1 LLAPLRRGIMADKV
15 FTVDEANALLPFLES
30 HLRKLQFLQRIAQE
44 KFEEME
50 AIKCVGYGPDRK
62 LILAADFVET
72 KEIFDKTV
80 AEANAILGEINATGC
95 QLKNIEQ
102 GLVDFPAEVEGQDV
116 LLCWQVGEPEVLYFH
131 DHYAGFQGRR
141 PLPVRDAKE

>member
-1 LLAPLRRGIMADKV
+1 MADKI
-15 FTVDEANALLPFLES
+15 FTVEEANALLPFLEA

-50 AIKCVGYGPDRK
+50 AIKAVGYGPGHK

-72 KEIFDKTV
+72 KNQFDRTV
-80 AEANAILGEINATGC
+80 QEANDILGKINSTGC
-95 QLKNIEQ
+95 HLKNIEQ
-102 GLVDFPAEVEGQDV
+102 GLVDFPAELEGQDV

-141 PLPVRDAKE
+141 PLPIRGPKE